1 MVWKTLSEMFK
12 DSPKKLYVAKRLFAY
27 GLRIDER
34 GHILLRDVKVPYAS
48 FAKAIGVDR
57 RTVKETVMKLLQ
69 NDLTRAFFNNI
80 EPAGPF
86 LIKVLRLLKYRCLA
100 IEVFEDKPGI
110 IAMVATA
117 LAKRGVNIV
126 QVLAEDPNLV
136 EKPKLYIIVAGE
148 VPGDAISE
156 ILKNSNIKSITVQ

>member
-12 DSPKKLYVAKRLFAY
+12 DSPKKLYVAKQLFTY
-27 GLRIDER
+27 GLRIDEK
-34 GHILLRDVKVPYAS
+34 GHILLRDVKIPYTS

-57 RTVKETVMKLLQ
+57 RTVKETIIKLLQ
-69 NDLTRAFFNNI
+69 NDLTKRFFNNI

-86 LIKVLRLLKYRCLA
+86 LIKVLRLLKYRCLT

-126 QVLAEDPNLV
+126 QVLAEDPTLV
-136 EKPKLYIIVAGE
+136 ERPKLYIIVAGD

-156 ILKNSNIKSITVQ
+156 ILKDSNIKSITVQ

>member
-1 MVWKTLSEMFK
+1 MWKILAEMFK
-12 DSPKKLYVAKRLFAY
+12 DSPKKLYVAKQLFAY
-27 GLRIDER
+27 GLRIDSKGR
-34 GHILLRDVKVPYAS
+34 ILLGNVKVPYAS
-48 FAKAIGVDR
+48 FASAIGVDR

-69 NDLTRAFFNNI
+69 NEQTKIFFTNI

-86 LIKVLRLLKYRCLA
+86 LIKVSRILGYRCLA
-100 IEVFEDKPGI
+100 IEVFEDRPGI

-126 QVLAEDPNLV
+126 QILAEDPNLV
-136 EKPKLYIIVAGE
+136 ERPKLYIIVAGE